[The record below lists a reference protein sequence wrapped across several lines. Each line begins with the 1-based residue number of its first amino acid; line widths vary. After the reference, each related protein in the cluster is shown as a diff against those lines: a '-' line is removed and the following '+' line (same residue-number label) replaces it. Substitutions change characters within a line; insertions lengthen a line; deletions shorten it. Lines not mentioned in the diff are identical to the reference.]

1 MEHYFSGRVE
11 RVIFENQSNYYKILL
26 VDLDETDSDYA
37 GTELIVTG
45 TFANIVE
52 GSSYRFYGQLVQHPR
67 YGEQVTTSR
76 YEREKPSPQ
85 GLIKFFS
92 GPQFKGV
99 GKQTAK
105 RILEIYS
112 SENPIDEIL
121 NNPQKLEDVKGLS
134 KTNRLALVQ
143 TLKINYGLEQAL
155 ARLADLGIP
164 NRLAVEIYDTYQES
178 TLTLIQ
184 ENPYQMVEDIRG
196 VGFVIADQ
204 VAERLGIETNSP
216 ERFRAGI
223 IHSLFQHCLESGDTY
238 LEAAPLLEKT
248 LVLLEEARQEPID
261 PQVIAQELTCLLD
274 EDKIQN
280 IGTKIF
286 SNSLFFAEEG
296 IANHLLRLLEARD
309 QKERENSDDQVKTL
323 IEEVEKKLGIE
334 YDHVQKTAIIQAIQ
348 EPIFILSGGPGTGK
362 TTVLNG
368 IISVY
373 AKLHKINLN
382 AKDNPI
388 LLAAPTGRAAR
399 RMNELTGLP
408 AATIHRHLGMVA
420 DDEVSHLEESLD
432 TDFII
437 VDEFS
442 MVDTW
447 LAHQLFQNLAN
458 HTKILLVG
466 DADQL
471 PSVSPGQ
478 VLADLQQVESIP
490 KIHLEKIY
498 RQDQDS
504 TIVHLA
510 NDIKHGILPAD
521 FPQKKADRSYFE
533 TQAEYIPQMIE
544 KIVQAAL
551 RSGIEAQDIQVLAPM
566 YRGVSGIDAINQLMQ
581 NLLNPLKK
589 GQQTFE
595 ATDSHYRLGD
605 KVIHLVNDAEANVFN
620 GDIGTITELIPA
632 QYSDSEQDEIRMDFD
647 GSEVNYPR
655 KEWYKI
661 RLAYA
666 MSIHKSQGS
675 EFPVV
680 ILPLTQAN
688 RRMLQRNLLYTAIT
702 RAKSKLILLGQSTAY
717 AYAVENEGTQRQT
730 YLSPRFS
737 TVYPQDIHSVVE
749 NSVDTVEEEQPTLEN
764 HRLTEKNW
772 EEIDPLIGLTE
783 ADLAEFF
790 NTSKTATNEGLL

>member
-1 MEHYFSGRVE
+1 MEHYFSGRVD
-11 RVIFENQSNYYKILL
+11 RVIFENPNNFYKILL
-26 VDLDETDSDYA
+26 VDLDETDSDYV
-37 GTELIVTG
+37 GSELIVTG
-45 TFANIVE
+45 TFATIVE
-52 GSSYRFYGQLVQHPR
+52 GSAYRFYGQLVQHPR

-92 GPQFKGV
+92 GPQFKGI

-105 RILEIYS
+105 RILDIYR

-121 NNPQKLEDVKGLS
+121 NNPQRLEEVKGLS

-164 NRLAVEIYDTYQES
+164 NRLAVEIYDTYQEA
-178 TLTLIQ
+178 TLTVIQ

-196 VGFVIADQ
+196 IGFVMADQ

-223 IHSLFQHCLESGDTY
+223 IHSLFQHCMESGDTF

-261 PQVIAQELTCLLD
+261 PQVIAQELTRLLE

-296 IANHLLRLLEARD
+296 IASHLLRLLETQD
-309 QKERENSDDQVKTL
+309 QKEAATKDNHVQDL
-323 IEEVEKKLGIE
+323 IEEVENELGIQ
-334 YDHVQKTAIIQAIQ
+334 YDSIQKTAIVKAIQ

-373 AKLHKINLN
+373 AKLHNINLN
-382 AKDNPI
+382 SKDLPI

-420 DDEVSHLEESLD
+420 DDEVSHLEEYLD

-478 VLADLQQVESIP
+478 VLADLQTVEAIP

-510 NDIKHGILPAD
+510 NDIKHGRLPED

-551 RSGIEAQDIQVLAPM
+551 RSGIEAADIQVLAPM
-566 YRGVSGIDAINQLMQ
+566 YRGVAGIDAINQLMQ

-589 GQQTFE
+589 GQQSFE
-595 ATDSHYRLGD
+595 ATDSQYRLGD

-632 QYSDSEQDEIRMDFD
+632 QYSDSEQDELRMDFD
-647 GSEVNYPR
+647 GSEINYPR

-737 TVYPQDIHSVVE
+737 TDYPQVVHKSVD
-749 NSVDTVEEEQPTLEN
+749 NSVDTVEEEQPILEN
-764 HRLTEKNW
+764 HRLTEENW
-772 EEIDPLIGLTE
+772 ENIDPLIGLTE
-783 ADLAEFF
+783 ADLTEFF
-790 NTSKTATNEGLL
+790 KIDQTATK

>member
-11 RVIFENQSNYYKILL
+11 RIIFENQNNYFKILL
-26 VDLDETDSDYA
+26 VDLDETDSDYSA
-37 GTELIVTG
+37 SEVIITG
-45 TFANIVE
+45 TFATIVE

-67 YGEQVTTSR
+67 YGEQVNTSR

-85 GLIKFFS
+85 GLVKFFS

-99 GKQTAK
+99 GQQTAK

-121 NNPQKLEDVKGLS
+121 NHPEKLEGIKGLS
-134 KTNRLALVQ
+134 KANRLALVQ
-143 TLKINYGLEQAL
+143 TLKVNYGLEQAL
-155 ARLADLGIP
+155 AKLADLGIP

-178 TLTLIQ
+178 TLTVIKD
-184 ENPYQMVEDIRG
+184 NPYQMVEDIRG

-223 IHSLFQHCLESGDTY
+223 IHSLFQHSLESGDTY

-248 LVLLEEARQEPID
+248 LVLLEEARQESID
-261 PQVIAQELTCLLD
+261 PQVIATELTHLLE
-274 EDKIQN
+274 EDKIQHVD
-280 IGTKIF
+280 TKIF

-309 QKERENSDDQVKTL
+309 QNTDKKTDAATIQEL
-323 IEEVEKKLGIE
+323 ITQIEEELAIT
-334 YDHVQKTAIIQAIQ
+334 YDPVQKEAILQAIQ
-348 EPIFILSGGPGTGK
+348 QPIFILSGGPGTGK

-368 IISVY
+368 IIAVY
-373 AKLHKINLN
+373 AKLHKIDLK
-382 AKDNPI
+382 AKDLPI
-388 LLAAPTGRAAR
+388 MLAAPTGRAAR

-408 AATIHRHLGMVA
+408 SATIHRHLGMVA
-420 DDEVSHLEESLD
+420 DEEVSTRDEALD
-432 TDFII
+432 TDFLI

-478 VLADLQQVESIP
+478 VLADLQEVEAIP
-490 KIHLEKIY
+490 KIQLEKIY
-498 RQDQDS
+498 RQDAES

-510 NDIKHGILPAD
+510 NDIKHGRLPHD
-521 FPQKKADRSYFE
+521 FQEKKADRSYFE
-533 TQAEYIPQMIE
+533 TGPEHIPQLIE
-544 KIVQAAL
+544 RIVNAAL
-551 RSGIEAQDIQVLAPM
+551 RSGIAAKDIQVLAPM
-566 YRGVSGIDAINQLMQ
+566 YRGHAGIDAINQLMQ
-581 NLLNPLKK
+581 NLLNPLKNK
-589 GQQTFE
+589 QQAFDGPEGQ
-595 ATDSHYRLGD
+595 YRLGD

-620 GDIGTITELIPA
+620 GDLGTITELIPA
-632 QYSDSEQDEIRMDFD
+632 AYSDSDQDEIRMDFD
-647 GSEVNYPR
+647 GSEVTYPR

-680 ILPLTQAN
+680 ILPLTMAN

-717 AYAVENEGTQRQT
+717 AYSVENLGTQRQT
-730 YLSPRFS
+730 YLSQRFS
-737 TVYPQDIHSVVE
+737 TIYPQDIHSAVE
-749 NSVDTVEEEQPTLEN
+749 NSTGTVEEESITLEASI
-764 HRLTEKNW
+764 LTNGNW
-772 EEIDPLIGLTE
+772 DQIDPMIGLTE
-783 ADLAEFF
+783 ADLTEFF
-790 NTSKTATNEGLL
+790 QPIFERTET